1 MLDTDQN
8 QHFYEIYLRSKISD
22 PLLVVEFFFLV
33 FEKQISV
40 SFSILLP
47 SSVAVGAQVLVAP
60 IYIIGMPKC
69 QVI

>member
-22 PLLVVEFFFLV
+22 PLLVVDFFFV

-60 IYIIGMPKC
+60 IYIIGMPKW